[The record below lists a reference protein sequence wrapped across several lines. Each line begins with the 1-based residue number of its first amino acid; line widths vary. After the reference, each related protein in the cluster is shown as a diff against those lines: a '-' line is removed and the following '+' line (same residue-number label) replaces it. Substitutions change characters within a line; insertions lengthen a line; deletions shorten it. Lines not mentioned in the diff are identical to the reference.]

1 MNSSSDQWTRR
12 GFCVYVSAAME
23 GAMPAVRNECGE
35 PFVFATRLEAQREI
49 ADNMILGLQQFL
61 DGNVG
66 FADAFVNNEYIVEV
80 DLCADGSVIDA
91 NGARSR

>member
-1 MNSSSDQWTRR
+1 
-12 GFCVYVSAAME
+12 ME
-23 GAMPAVRNECGE
+23 GAMPAVRNERGE

>member
-1 MNSSSDQWTRR
+1 M
-12 GFCVYVSAAME
+12 
-23 GAMPAVRNECGE
+23 
-35 PFVFATRLEAQREI
+35 FATRLEAQREI

>member
-1 MNSSSDQWTRR
+1 
-12 GFCVYVSAAME
+12 ME
-23 GAMPAVRNECGE
+23 GAMPAVRNERGE
-35 PFVFATRLEAQREI
+35 PFVYATRLEAQQEI
-49 ADNMILGLQQFL
+49 ADNMILRLQQFL
-61 DGNVG
+61 DGNVVR